1 MGSTQSTWG
10 VPVCGVECILHSV
23 QPLNNEY
30 TDCTQYQ
37 AQCLSPRSSLVPSL
51 THVATPQLRSTFTPL
66 RVFSVQ
72 LFHLEHLLVSMKL
85 LKCVMVIRN
94 FIMENLFLMQ
104 SKMLMMSLHL
114 N

>member
-30 TDCTQYQ
+30 TECTQYQ
-37 AQCLSPRSSLVPSL
+37 AQCLSQRSLLVPSL

-66 RVFSVQ
+66 RVFSV
-72 LFHLEHLLVSMKL
+72 KL

-104 SKMLMMSLHL
+104 SKTLMMSLHL
-114 N
+114 